1 MHTLKLLMDRFRFG
15 SPSSG
20 RSTGMARL
28 ADAAM
33 PRGSDR
39 LRVWQSTHGLRQG
52 RRLMAEREP
61 PTDPHLSYASSVSW
75 RIWGGCP
82 IGAGFAESTTEHR
95 AGLLTGHL
103 AITDLSP
110 NQFIRNAKPACAV
123 VVRSFALPLTLK
135 PIPNR

>member
-1 MHTLKLLMDRFRFG
+1 MHTLKSLMDRFRFG

-28 ADAAM
+28 VDAAM

-39 LRVWQSTHGLRQG
+39 LRVWQSPHSLRQG
-52 RRLMAEREP
+52 RRLIAECEP
-61 PTDPHLSYASSVSW
+61 PTGAHLSYASNVSW
-75 RIWGGCP
+75 RIWGRCP

-110 NQFIRNAKPACAV
+110 NQLIRNAGPGRA
-123 VVRSFALPLTLK
+123 
-135 PIPNR
+135 